1 MEYSPFF
8 REERRESY
16 KKEFLYSKLISNLF
30 EIGQTQLKN
39 NVIFNY
45 ASCDGRESQH
55 LNFHDFTSA
64 NKVILWKIFFRLWSL
79 QNIKYLVLVKRTLC
93 LWYLYFS
100 FPECDLLANMKSYS
114 WIMFLH
120 CHCGFHCKQDTFCPS
135 ARKGKVCRVVVS
147 RASRHVDYEGP
158 TAFSRIY
165 L

>member
-1 MEYSPFF
+1 MVEWNILHSLG
-8 REERRESY
+8 RKEESY

-100 FPECDLLANMKSYS
+100 WMWLTCKYEKL
-114 WIMFLH
+114 FLN
-120 CHCGFHCKQDTFCPS
+120 
-135 ARKGKVCRVVVS
+135 
-147 RASRHVDYEGP
+147 HVFALP
-158 TAFSRIY
+158 LWFS